1 MKLEKVIAV
10 VTGGASGLGRATAER
25 LIAAGAKVALLD
37 RRNSSGEQVA
47 KELGSSALFLAAD
60 VASGSEVSAALQTVK
75 EQLGSVSVLVNCAGL
90 GSSATVLGPRGPAKL
105 EDFTRMVEV
114 NLIGTFNCIRLA
126 AAQMAKNEPTP
137 EGERGVIINTASTAA
152 YEGQVG
158 QAAYAASKAGVVGM
172 TLPIAR
178 EFGELGIRVMT
189 IAPGLFDT
197 PMMATAPEPIRA
209 ALIKQIPFPKRLGRT
224 EEFAGLVQHIIEN
237 AMLNGETIRLDGGV
251 RYTPR

>member
-1 MKLEKVIAV
+1 
-10 VTGGASGLGRATAER
+10 
-25 LIAAGAKVALLD
+25 
-37 RRNSSGEQVA
+37 
-47 KELGSSALFLAAD
+47 
-60 VASGSEVSAALQTVK
+60 
-75 EQLGSVSVLVNCAGL
+75 
-90 GSSATVLGPRGPAKL
+90 
-105 EDFTRMVEV
+105 
-114 NLIGTFNCIRLA
+114 
-126 AAQMAKNEPTP
+126 MAKNEPTP
-137 EGERGVIINTASTAA
+137 DGERGVIINTASTAA
-152 YEGQVG
+152 FEGQVG

-209 ALIKQIPFPKRLGRT
+209 ALIKQMPFPKRLGRT
-224 EEFAGLVQHIIEN
+224 EEFSGLVQHIIEN